1 VTSFPLGVGGGK
13 KGGVLNMVADVNFIM
28 VTGIATKDAV
38 LRRRP
43 SGVVKAEFSMEVA
56 RPFFKAN
63 GEPISDLFLVDVYGP
78 LAEQCAQFVKQGS
91 RLLVI
96 GTLNK
101 ESFVTRTGR
110 REHLTVIKAKF
121 VKPLGDPITQIGDVT
136 IDELRRDLW
145 GDATVHAYLAALK
158 DIFTKVEKG

>member
-1 VTSFPLGVGGGK
+1 
-13 KGGVLNMVADVNFIM
+13 MVADVNFIM
-28 VTGIATKDAV
+28 ITGIATKNAV

-43 SGVVKAEFSMEVA
+43 SGVIKAEFSVEVA

-101 ESFVTRTGR
+101 ESFVTRIGR

-136 IDELRRDLW
+136 MDELRRDLW
-145 GDATVHAYLAALK
+145 GDATIHAYLTALK
-158 DIFTKVEKG
+158 EIFEKVGKR

>member
-1 VTSFPLGVGGGK
+1 
-13 KGGVLNMVADVNFIM
+13 MVADVNFIM
-28 VTGIATKDAV
+28 ITGIATKDAV

-43 SGVVKAEFSMEVA
+43 SGIVKAEFSIEVA

-63 GEPISDLFLVDVYGP
+63 GEPISDLFLIDVYGA
-78 LAEQCAQFVKQGS
+78 LAEECAQFVKQGS
-91 RLLVI
+91 RLLVV

-121 VKPLGDPITQIGDVT
+121 IKPLGDPLTQIGDVT
-136 IDELRRDLW
+136 TDELRRDMW
-145 GDATVHAYLAALK
+145 GEATIRAYIDALQ
-158 DIFTKVEKG
+158 DIFGKVTK

>member
-1 VTSFPLGVGGGK
+1 MAT
-13 KGGVLNMVADVNFIM
+13 DVNFIM

-38 LRRRP
+38 LRRRQ
-43 SGVVKAEFSMEVA
+43 SGVVKVEFSMEVA

-121 VKPLGDPITQIGDVT
+121 VKPLGDPITQIGDVS
-136 IDELRRDLW
+136 IDEMRRDQW
-145 GDATVHAYLAALK
+145 GESTILAYLAALK
-158 DIFTKVEKG
+158 DIFAKVGKG

>member
-1 VTSFPLGVGGGK
+1 
-13 KGGVLNMVADVNFIM
+13 MVADVNFIM

-43 SGVVKAEFSMEVA
+43 SGIVKAEFSIEVA

-63 GEPISDLFLVDVYGP
+63 GEPISDLFLIDVYGA
-78 LAEQCAQFVKQGS
+78 LAEQCVHFVKQGS

-101 ESFVTRTGR
+101 ESFVTRVGR

-121 VKPLGDPITQIGDVT
+121 VKPLGDPITQIGDIT
-136 IDELRRDLW
+136 IDELRRDVW
-145 GDATVHAYLAALK
+145 GDATILAYISAIR